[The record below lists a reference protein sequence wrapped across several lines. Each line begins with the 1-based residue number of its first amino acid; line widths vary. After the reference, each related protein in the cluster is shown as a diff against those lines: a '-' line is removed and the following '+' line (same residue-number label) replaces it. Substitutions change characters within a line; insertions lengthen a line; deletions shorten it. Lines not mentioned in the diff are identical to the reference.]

1 MEPKFVTFLRQ
12 LAAAP
17 LVLAPLCVLVYDP
30 GVIFPFVTPKA
41 AVFHA
46 LVLASLAASCLVL
59 LADSPSRARLKAIL
73 GDGLVVAYLLL
84 VLVICLS
91 CLQASNPIYGLLGSA
106 ERADGA
112 YMYLTLA
119 HYTLL
124 SSLVMRGPHW
134 RAVLCTLVLAGLV
147 LLAFQLS
154 QHARGVQRPGSLIGQ
169 PTFLSAYYALC
180 AGCTLVLCGG
190 SSDGG
195 FGTGAP
201 WGRGVV
207 LGRLA
212 LALALMGAFALGVL
226 LSGTRSTALGL
237 AVSAALLALL
247 NRDRLRGQGRRWLWA
262 SALVA
267 GTLALAL
274 TWQALGKGATPRALA
289 LLSDNATIGSRLVNY
304 QIALDAVSP
313 LSFGW
318 QRLLLGWGWS
328 NFYLAWD
335 ASYLPQIDALDPLP
349 FDKAHNFY
357 LDLLVMCGIM
367 GPAALA
373 LLAWRLYQSTFAVA
387 GGLVRAGLRVIFTT
401 HLVEYLFN
409 FDSVPNLISAQ
420 VALSYLVYLRLGAR
434 A

>member
-17 LVLAPLCVLVYDP
+17 LVLAPLCVLLYDP

-41 AVFHA
+41 AAFHA

-59 LADSPSRARLKAIL
+59 LLDAPSRARLKATL

-91 CLQASNPIYGLLGSA
+91 CLQAPNPMYALLGSA

-119 HYTLL
+119 HYTVL
-124 SSLVMRGPHW
+124 SGLVMRGPHW

-154 QHARGVQRPGSLIGQ
+154 QHARGEQRPGSLIGQ

-190 SSDGG
+190 SRDGG
-195 FGTGAP
+195 FGTGTP
-201 WGRGVV
+201 WRRGAL

-212 LALALMGAFALGVL
+212 VALALMGAFALGVL
-226 LSGTRSTALGL
+226 LTGTRSTALGL
-237 AVSAALLALL
+237 AASAALLALL
-247 NRDRLRGQGRRWLWA
+247 NRDRLGGQGRRWLWA

-267 GTLALAL
+267 GALALAL
-274 TWQALGKGATPRALA
+274 AWQALGKGVAPRALA

-387 GGLVRAGLRVIFTT
+387 GGLVRAGLLVIFTT